1 MPKRDPDT
9 PNRTDAPAAALPRPA
24 AEVPTAPSPTRRQ
37 RLAVA
42 GRVER
47 VLLQSPVPAGPS
59 LEVIILSE
67 GVANGLAFGAAV
79 LAAAADRFCGV
90 PVFVDHA
97 TPADL
102 RRPGGRSV
110 RDLAGI
116 IQETHWDPER
126 HCVRGLLRLSRGVP
140 WLRDLIAD
148 FAPHPSLFGLSADL
162 WLRATGD
169 ETTSPRDVVLIE
181 EVNSVDI
188 VIRPAA
194 GGRFLA
200 EGGATERKEQNMSDQ
215 NIVAKAAATLVR
227 TQTAAQQDAPQNCH
241 ADAAANGPSI
251 DASVETTV
259 SDTRQEMIELALSK
273 TALPEGL
280 KDLVRQDG
288 SIHTVAEAQ
297 AAIARLSHTWGELVA
312 QQAIRGLG
320 AISQVTTPLDRITLA
335 FERLM
340 GVGGEPGAWNRG
352 DTAAHRNAP
361 RLSGIREM
369 YDLLTGDW
377 ERHGI
382 YRPERTTFANASS
395 TTMAEVV
402 RNVLNKAL
410 VQAYESRP
418 RWWEP
423 IAYQEDFPSLNDAR
437 WITLGG
443 FSDLDTVTEGNAY
456 TEKTWDDYAEA
467 SAFVKKGNYLG
478 LTMEMIDRDDIG
490 AVRAIPRKLGQA
502 AWRTLSS
509 AVSALFT
516 DNAGLGPTLADGEK
530 LFDDLAHS
538 NLGSSTLDATAWHA
552 TVTAMYRQTEYHS
565 GKTQGIRP
573 SFCLVPIELERTAVN
588 LFTTTL
594 EPGLAGNTRA
604 IEQVTHSVIAVPEWT
619 DANDWAAAAHP
630 NDLPG
635 VVIGYRFGRAPE
647 LFIADH
653 PLMGS
658 MFTNDEMR
666 IKVRFVFSVGIGD
679 WRALYKHNVVA

>member
-1 MPKRDPDT
+1 
-9 PNRTDAPAAALPRPA
+9 
-24 AEVPTAPSPTRRQ
+24 
-37 RLAVA
+37 
-42 GRVER
+42 VER
-47 VLLQSPVPAGPS
+47 VLLQADGPEGDGPFPA
-59 LEVIILSE
+59 LEVVILAE
-67 GVANGLAFGAAV
+67 GVANDLHFGATV
-79 LAAAADRFCGV
+79 LAHAAERFAGV

-97 TPADL
+97 TPADM

-116 IQETHWDPER
+116 LREARWDPEAR
-126 HCVRGLLRLSRGVP
+126 CIRGRLSLARSVG
-140 WLRDLIAD
+140 WLRALIAD
-148 FAPHPSLFGLSADL
+148 FAPYPSLFGLSADL
-162 WLRATGD
+162 WLRRTES
-169 ETTSPRDVVLIE
+169 ETPPREVSVIE

-188 VIRPAA
+188 VVRPAA

-200 EGGATERKEQNMSDQ
+200 ETPPTKEQNMSVQ
-215 NIVAKAAATLVR
+215 NNAADSRATSAGTEQEGGALLR
-227 TQTAAQQDAPQNCH
+227 AQTAATQYAAPGTAAPGTALQGSAPEPDQSPAG
-241 ADAAANGPSI
+241 ADATIPVA
-251 DASVETTV
+251 
-259 SDTRQEMIELALSK
+259 RREMVELALSK
-273 TALPEGL
+273 TSLPEGL
-280 KDLVRQDG
+280 KDLVRQDAG
-288 SIHTVAEAQ
+288 ITTVAAAQ
-297 AAIARLSHTWGELVA
+297 AAITRLSRTWAELTA

-320 AISQVTTPLDRITLA
+320 EITRVSTPLDRITLA

-352 DTAAHRNAP
+352 DTAAHRDAP

-377 ERHGI
+377 ERHGV
-382 YRPERTTFANASS
+382 YHPERATFANASS

-402 RNVLNKAL
+402 RNVLNKSL
-410 VQAYESRP
+410 VQAFESRP

-423 IAYQEDFPSLNDAR
+423 IAFQEDFPTLNDAR

-456 TEKTWDDYAEA
+456 TEKTWDDHAET

-478 LTMEMIDRDDIG
+478 LTLEMIDRDEIG
-490 AVRAIPRKLGQA
+490 AIRAIPRKLGQA
-502 AWRTLSS
+502 AWRTLSTS
-509 AVSALFT
+509 VAALFT
-516 DNAGLGPTLADGEK
+516 ANAGVGPQLSDGEK

-538 NLGSSTLDATAWHA
+538 NLGTSALDATAWHA
-552 TVTAMYRQTEYHS
+552 TVTAMYRQTEFHS
-565 GKTQGIRP
+565 AKTLGIRP

-594 EPGLAGNTRA
+594 EPGLAGNSRA
-604 IEQVTHSVIAVPEWT
+604 IEQATHSVIAVPEWT
-619 DANDWAAAAHP
+619 DTDNWAAAAHP

-658 MFTNDEMR
+658 MFTND
-666 IKVRFVFSVGIGD
+666 
-679 WRALYKHNVVA
+679 

>member
-1 MPKRDPDT
+1 MPEKRPVTVPST
-9 PNRTDAPAAALPRPA
+9 PVSPPGT
-24 AEVPTAPSPTRRQ
+24 PSGATHRQ
-37 RLAVA
+37 RLSVQ

-47 VLLQSPVPAGPS
+47 VLLQADGPESGGPFPA
-59 LEVIILSE
+59 LEVVILAE
-67 GVANGLAFGAAV
+67 GVANDLHFGAGV
-79 LAAAADRFCGV
+79 LAHAADRFAGV

-97 TPADL
+97 TPADM

-116 IQETHWDPER
+116 LQEAHWDPEAR
-126 HCVRGLLRLSRGVP
+126 CIRGRLSLARSVG
-140 WLRDLIAD
+140 WLRALIAD
-148 FAPHPSLFGLSADL
+148 FAPYPSLFGLSADL
-162 WLRATGD
+162 WLRRIESDTP
-169 ETTSPRDVVLIE
+169 PREVSGIE

-188 VIRPAA
+188 VVRPAA

-200 EGGATERKEQNMSDQ
+200 ETPPTKEQNMSVQ
-215 NIVAKAAATLVR
+215 NNAADSHAASAGTEQEGGPLR
-227 TQTAAQQDAPQNCH
+227 RAQTALQGSAPEPDLSPSS
-241 ADAAANGPSI
+241 ADATIPIA
-251 DASVETTV
+251 
-259 SDTRQEMIELALSK
+259 RREMVELALSK
-273 TALPEGL
+273 TSVPEGL
-280 KDLVRQDG
+280 KDLVRQDAG
-288 SIHTVAEAQ
+288 ITTVAAAQ
-297 AAIARLSHTWGELVA
+297 AAIARLSRTWAELTA

-320 AISQVTTPLDRITLA
+320 EITRVSTPLDRITLA
-335 FERLM
+335 FERLI

-352 DTAAHRNAP
+352 DTAAHRDAP

-377 ERHGI
+377 ERHGV
-382 YRPERTTFANASS
+382 YHPERATFANASS

-402 RNVLNKAL
+402 RNVLNKSL
-410 VQAYESRP
+410 VQAFESRP

-423 IAYQEDFPSLNDAR
+423 IAFQEDFPTLNDAR

-456 TEKTWDDYAEA
+456 TEKTWDDYAET

-478 LTMEMIDRDDIG
+478 LTMEMIDRDEIG
-490 AVRAIPRKLGQA
+490 AIRAIPRKLGQA
-502 AWRTLSS
+502 AWRTLSTS
-509 AVSALFT
+509 VAALFT
-516 DNAGLGPTLADGEK
+516 ANAGVGPQLSDGEK

-538 NLGSSTLDATAWHA
+538 NLGTSALDATAWHA
-552 TVTAMYRQTEYHS
+552 TVTARYRQTEFHS
-565 GKTQGIRP
+565 AVTLGIRP

-594 EPGLAGNTRA
+594 EPGLAGNSRA
-604 IEQVTHSVIAVPEWT
+604 IEQATHSVIAVPEWT
-619 DANDWAAAAHP
+619 DTDNWAAAAHP

-658 MFTNDEMR
+658 MFTNDELR
-666 IKVRFVFSVGIGD
+666 IKVRFVFTVGIGD
-679 WRALYKHNVVA
+679 YRALYKHNVTA